1 MGLGWDKR
9 PGINAPFQPHF
20 RDNFAFESHIIRRRY
35 LRARGLIWYHD
46 EQSMSSFGDSRPGK
60 IVQRIYQL
68 SSVISQM
75 LP

>member
-20 RDNFAFESHIIRRRY
+20 CDNFAFESHIIRRRY

-46 EQSMSSFGDSRPGK
+46 EQPMSSFGDSRPGK